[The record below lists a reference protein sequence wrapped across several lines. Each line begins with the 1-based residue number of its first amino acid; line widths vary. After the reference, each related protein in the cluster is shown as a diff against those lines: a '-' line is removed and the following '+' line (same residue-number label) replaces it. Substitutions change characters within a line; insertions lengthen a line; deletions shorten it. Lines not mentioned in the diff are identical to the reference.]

1 MARVVLVMVVWVV
14 AVVVQ
19 LGGSLVMSSADTQ
32 GFQTILEDAETFS
45 PHTLLRYAVKFYLQ
59 KKR

>member
-1 MARVVLVMVVWVV
+1 
-14 AVVVQ
+14 
-19 LGGSLVMSSADTQ
+19 MSSADTQ

-59 KKR
+59 KKKVKILVIWRCDGRTVF

>member
-1 MARVVLVMVVWVV
+1 
-14 AVVVQ
+14 
-19 LGGSLVMSSADTQ
+19 MSSADTQ

-59 KKR
+59 KKGEDFSDLALWR